1 MPAEPGAKASRQAPP
16 VAFPVSSLSA
26 IIPLMSLEFD
36 ALRRF
41 LESQMRMSHIYQPL
55 MLRTI
60 LQGGGTA
67 TTRQIAAAFL
77 AEDESQLEYY
87 EAITNRM
94 PGKVLRRHGV
104 VERNGDR
111 YSLAPKVVGLSPSE
125 IDALIALCDAAIT
138 KFKAA
143 RGAAIWEHRA
153 VGLGQIPGKLRY
165 ETLKRAGFR
174 CELCGI
180 PADERALD
188 VDHIIPRKAGGADSL
203 ENFQALCWLCN
214 TNKGAGDDADF
225 RNIGT
230 LYGQKQSGCVFCEIA
245 PERVIA
251 ENSLAF
257 AITDG
262 FPVTPLHTLIISR
275 RHVADY
281 FDLEAIS

>member
-1 MPAEPGAKASRQAPP
+1 
-16 VAFPVSSLSA
+16 
-26 IIPLMSLEFD
+26 MSLEFD

-111 YSLAPKVVGLSPSE
+111 YSLAPNVVGLSPSE
-125 IDALIALCDAAIT
+125 TDALIALCDAAIT

-174 CELCGI
+174 CELCGV

-188 VDHIIPRKAGGADSL
+188 VDHIIPRKA
-203 ENFQALCWLCN
+203 
-214 TNKGAGDDADF
+214 T
-225 RNIGT
+225 I
-230 LYGQKQSGCVFCEIA
+230 SGRC
-245 PERVIA
+245 PR
-251 ENSLAF
+251 
-257 AITDG
+257 D
-262 FPVTPLHTLIISR
+262 PLWM
-275 RHVADY
+275 
-281 FDLEAIS
+281 EAIFSERDARCSCHPRPALGDCAERGYSVRWRYVQGYRRPTQGRRDRRCLRTSRESPS